1 MVLKKCFLS
10 GGVLLLFV
18 LTGCMNI
25 NPFQNDNPLPTL
37 QDENS
42 SVSSTDEPSSA
53 ETALSLSASSQP
65 VIVTTPTIYPS
76 PISPPDS
83 FPKEV
88 LGLEESSS
96 DINPLTGLPVDELW
110 RLERRPIMVKVSN
123 SLNVRPQS
131 GLSFADLV
139 FEYYIGEGINRYTAV
154 FYSQDVPQA
163 GPIRSGRMIDAQ
175 LASMYHSILAY
186 GSADPRVDE
195 ILIREL
201 GDRAISHLEIGCPVI
216 CGQETHANPGVYGNT
231 FELTQYSRKIGIEE
245 KRQDLTGM
253 FFDPASPQE
262 NNYAIQIG
270 VQYAKF
276 NRGEWR
282 YNPDTK
288 TYQRWTD
295 DKGDSTNMI
304 PLTDRLTKNQV
315 TAANVIV
322 LFVEY
327 VEFNPTLHNIKVWDN
342 QGGQRALFFRDGV
355 LINGSWRAPGHR
367 QPIQFYNDF
376 GLPMAL
382 KPGNTWI
389 ILAGNSSTFN
399 TIGPGTWELRFHL
412 P

>member
-1 MVLKKCFLS
+1 MVLRKWLLS
-10 GGVLLLFV
+10 GIILLLPALV
-18 LTGCMNI
+18 SCMSI
-25 NPFQNDNPLPTL
+25 DSSQRNDATPAVQDEDTQLLPTEEPFPVDTIL
-37 QDENS
+37 
-42 SVSSTDEPSSA
+42 STGTFAPTEKIS
-53 ETALSLSASSQP
+53 
-65 VIVTTPTIYPS
+65 TPTIYPS
-76 PISPPDS
+76 PISPPDALAKS
-83 FPKEV
+83 V
-88 LGLEESSS
+88 LGLEDISSG
-96 DINPLTGLPVDELW
+96 INPLTGLPVEELW
-110 RLERRPIMVKVSN
+110 RLERRPVMVKVSN

-139 FEYYIGEGINRYTAV
+139 FEYYIGEGINRFLAV
-154 FYSQDVPQA
+154 FYSQDVPQS
-163 GPIRSGRMIDAQ
+163 GPIRSGRMVDAQ
-175 LASMYHSILAY
+175 LASMYRGILAY

-195 ILIREL
+195 ILKREL

-216 CGQETHANPGVYGNT
+216 CGQDTHANPGVYGNT
-231 FELTQYSRKIGIEE
+231 FELTQYSRKLGVDE
-245 KRQDLTGM
+245 KRQELPGM
-253 FFDPASPQE
+253 FFDPTPPPQ
-262 NNYAIQIG
+262 NDYAVQIG
-270 VQYAKF
+270 IHYAKF

-288 TYQRWTD
+288 IYDRWTD

-304 PLTDRLTKNQV
+304 PLTDRLTGDQV

-355 LINGSWRAPGHR
+355 LINGSWRAPGHL
-367 QPIQFYNDF
+367 QPVQFYNDF

-389 ILAGNSSTFN
+389 ILVGNSSTFD
-399 TIGPGTWELRFHL
+399 TIGPGAWELRFRL